1 MAFSFSLIPQNVRTP
16 IFYLEVDPSQ
26 AGLSIFSQRALLIGQ
41 KLLAGSA
48 AAGVPVLCS
57 TVNQARELAGP
68 GSMLASMMAAYRA
81 SDANGEVWLLPIE
94 DNAAGTEAVYTATL
108 TGPATASGTLTLYLA
123 GRRVQVGVTSGDS
136 ADTVAAN
143 LRAAIDA
150 LVDFPFVATV
160 LAAVVTVTAR
170 HKGDEAGQLDMRV
183 NYRGLAGGE
192 FLPAGLGI
200 TFANP
205 TPGATNPDIA
215 PGLAALGDELFDFI
229 AQPYTDSGSLD
240 AFAGAMNDTGGR
252 WSYNRRV
259 WGHGFSARSGTLG
272 QLSAFGTPRNDQHIS
287 ILGINGNLDPT
298 YLWTASAM
306 AAAAVAIKADPA
318 RPLQTLAI
326 EGILAPVQ
334 ADRFTQSEREILLN
348 DGVATFYVD
357 ASGVVRIERMI
368 TTYQRNAFG
377 QPDTAFLDI
386 QTPYTLMT
394 LFRELEGF
402 VTRRYPRHKLAKNGT
417 ALGAGQAA
425 ITPRLFKAE
434 LVTLYAEWETRGLV
448 ESREAFI
455 ENTRVEI
462 NAQDPNRLDVLWT
475 PDLINQLRVV
485 AVLAQF
491 RLEFR
496 D

>member
-1 MAFSFSLIPQNVRTP
+1 MAISFSLIPRNVRTP
-16 IFYLEVDPSQ
+16 IFYVEVDPSQ

-41 KLLAGSA
+41 KLLSGSA
-48 AAGVPVLCS
+48 PAGVAVLCS

-68 GSMLASMMAAYRA
+68 GSMLAAMMAAYRA
-81 SDANGEVWLLPIE
+81 SDANGEVWLLPLE
-94 DNAAGTEAVYTATL
+94 DNSAGVEAVYSATV
-108 TGPATASGTLTLYLA
+108 TGPATASGTLTIYLG
-123 GRRVQVGVTSGDS
+123 GRRVQVGVTDGDS
-136 ADTVAAN
+136 ADTIAAN
-143 LRAAIDA
+143 LKASIDNLA
-150 LVDFPFVATV
+150 DFPFVASV
-160 LAAVVTVTAR
+160 LAAVVTLTAR
-170 HKGDEAGQLDMRV
+170 HKGEEAGQLDMRV

-192 FLPAGLGI
+192 FLPSGVSVAFASSTLGV
-200 TFANP
+200 
-205 TPGATNPDIA
+205 TNPDIA

-240 AFAGAMNDTGGR
+240 AFASAMNDSGGR

-259 WGHGFSARSGTLG
+259 WGHGFSAKSGTLAE
-272 QLSAFGTPRNDQHIS
+272 LSTFGTPRNDPHIS
-287 ILGINGNLDPT
+287 ILGLKGNLDPT
-298 YLWTASAM
+298 YLWASSAM

-326 EGILAPVQ
+326 EGVLAPVQ

-357 ASGVVRIERMI
+357 AEGVARIERMI

-402 VTRRYPRHKLAKNGT
+402 VTSRYPRHKLAKNGT

-425 ITPRLFKAE
+425 ITPLLFKAA

-448 ESREAFI
+448 ESRDAFI
-455 ENTRVEI
+455 ENTIVEI
-462 NAQDPNRLDVLWT
+462 NAEDPNRLDVLWT